1 MHSACCRVGDDDDD
15 EEDSDDDEEDEQQPD
30 ARLDAAAR
38 SGGRASTSK
47 AGGDDGDSDDDDDDD
62 LPIGRVAAAAGQ
74 GSDADA
80 GTRAA
85 GGALGPGI
93 DPSDEGAVCGSLFRG
108 LVFFLGREVPREP
121 LMLVVRAFGGKVAW
135 EGEGS
140 PYDEADETITHQ
152 VGRGGAGRDGRGASG
167 HGVGCM
173 RLLRYV
179 KDCGGRDGAMCIL
192 TARQHTVR
200 ELIMHAFIL
209 TWLNTKHA
217 FMCSC

>member
-1 MHSACCRVGDDDDD
+1 MLQLCCHAGDDEGDEDDSDDD
-15 EEDSDDDEEDEQQPD
+15 EEEEDEQQPD

-38 SGGRASTSK
+38 SGGRTSTSK
-47 AGGDDGDSDDDDDDD
+47 AGGVGGDSDEDEDD

-93 DPSDEGAVCGSLFRG
+93 DPSDEAAVCGSLFKG

-152 VGRGGAGRDGRGASG
+152 VGRGGAK
-167 HGVGCM
+167 
-173 RLLRYV
+173 L
-179 KDCGGRDGAMCIL
+179 GGRLSLECMFSLRCVWSCVGRERRCFRSTCQAANGGA
-192 TARQHTVR
+192 HWS
-200 ELIMHAFIL
+200 H
-209 TWLNTKHA
+209 
-217 FMCSC
+217 SCASA